1 MHRKLMLV
9 CGIVCLSVCLCLCLF
24 VSVSL
29 CLSVS
34 LSLPL
39 RLPLCFY
46 LSISVSLSVSVS
58 IYLCLSLSLS
68 LSVFVSLSLSLLVF
82 LSFCYV
88 PLTSLLLG
96 HALYTDTEHS
106 TGLGIIIFVKN
117 ESIQWNNWKLGGHL
131 LYLTAKNNW
140 LTALY
145 MHSLKSRKH
154 A

>member
-9 CGIVCLSVCLCLCLF
+9 CGIVCLSVCLSLSLCVYLSLCLCLF
-24 VSVSL
+24 L
-29 CLSVS
+29 C
-34 LSLPL
+34 
-39 RLPLCFY
+39 LPLCFY

-88 PLTSLLLG
+88 PLTSLLLE

-117 ESIQWNNWKLGGHL
+117 ESVQWNNWKLGGHL

-145 MHSLKSRKH
+145 TH
-154 A
+154 